1 MIKILEKE
9 KCCGCTACFQRC
21 PKQCIS
27 MHEDDEGFL
36 YPIVDET
43 LCINCRLCEFVCPV
57 LNQHNFCMP
66 LEVYATKNID
76 IEVRKSSSSGGVF
89 PLLIEYIIKK
99 EGVVFGARFND
110 NYDIIHDSAE
120 NIEDAQVFCGSKYVQ
135 SYINNSY
142 RKAEL
147 FLKQGRLVLFSGTQC
162 QIAGLHSFLRRKY
175 DNLLTVEVVCHG
187 VPSPKIWKEY
197 LSALKI
203 EKQKIRK
210 ILFKDKS
217 SGWRG
222 YSFSVIGENKK
233 VLFSEKSEKNKFM
246 IAFYQDLI
254 LRPSCYNC
262 PAKGG
267 KSNADITLADYWGIE
282 HINKKFNDNIG
293 ISMVC
298 CNSVKGLKTLNML
311 SKSLNIIVTDFNKS
325 VLYNSSIVKSTIM
338 PVGRQKFW
346 DDYFK
351 DGINVLLSLESN
363 RPNLLRRI
371 IRRIISK

>member
-1 MIKILEKE
+1 
-9 KCCGCTACFQRC
+9 
-21 PKQCIS
+21 

-36 YPIVDET
+36 YPIVDKK

-66 LEVYATKNID
+66 LEVYASKNID

-222 YSFSVIGENKK
+222 YSFSVIGENNK